1 MELGS
6 DLQVNILCHDIEMI
20 VLGVPQGKLRA
31 ELTWPEK

>member
-6 DLQVNILCHDIEMI
+6 DLQVNILCHDVEMI

-31 ELTWPEK
+31 ELT